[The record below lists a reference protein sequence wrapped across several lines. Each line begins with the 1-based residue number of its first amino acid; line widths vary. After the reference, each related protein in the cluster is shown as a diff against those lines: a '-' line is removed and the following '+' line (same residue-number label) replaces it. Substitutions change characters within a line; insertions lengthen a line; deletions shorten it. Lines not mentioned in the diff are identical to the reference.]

1 MSKMPL
7 QPPKR
12 NAAGFFVALHPPE
25 VSPRLSWTTAGTWT
39 LTEEW
44 SVWASH
50 KRQEFLGELVSHGSW
65 FSKPPRHDILEG
77 LFGLWDAKNLQ
88 GVRNFFCK
96 VPEVPGT
103 SDSSGSATWTLQG
116 LLMSSTSITPVWT
129 TSDIKENETQ
139 DTISLFGDGDTVD
152 GSDGESEKETREILF
167 DEIEDAP
174 AAAAPTRLRNREW
187 EAQKFMAKERIRE
200 LRLKAQIADRMAARE
215 EARFY
220 TKFGD
225 LDETES
231 HFSEYD
237 LTDEEDEESDAGSKE
252 SS

>member
-12 NAAGFFVALHPPE
+12 NAAGFFIALQPAE
-25 VSPRLSWTTAGTWT
+25 ESPRLGWTAAGTWS

-44 SVWASH
+44 SSWGTQ
-50 KRQEFLGELVSHGSW
+50 KRQELLGELVSHGSW
-65 FSKPPRHDILEG
+65 FSKPPRHDLLES

-96 VPEVPGT
+96 VPEVPGA
-103 SDSSGSATWTLQG
+103 SGSTGSCLWTLQG
-116 LLMSSTSITPVWT
+116 LLMTSSAITPVWT
-129 TSDIKENETQ
+129 VTDVKEDETQ
-139 DTISLFGDGDTVD
+139 DTISLFGDGDTVN
-152 GSDGESEKETREILF
+152 SDGEEAEGEKETREIRF

-200 LRLKAQIADRMAARE
+200 LRLKAQIADRMVARE

-220 TKFGD
+220 DKFGD
-225 LDETES
+225 LDDNES

-237 LTDEEDEESDAGSKE
+237 LTDEESDAESKE